1 MNQNFSSS
9 DIQDILKLIDDGFLF
24 ERFGQEFLT
33 ARLGYQFLS
42 SGGLKDRGIDGL
54 EHIVES
60 SKDDKRIFQLSIDK
74 NPENKIEDTI
84 KKLEINKINYSW
96 LTYFTNVKVKNKDEL
111 IEKYSDEK
119 NIILRIFDL
128 LWIAD
133 NANNSNATKS
143 VVRNFIKDHLR
154 KYQKPGEGLVVSDYI
169 SNPNLYVFLMHQIG
183 RSDEINELNQK
194 LIDSLIL
201 YSLRD
206 TDPELKIFL
215 SSNEIQTAVK
225 ELLDFEVERIH
236 SKINKRL
243 KRLSKKPNRK
253 VNHHTDIDK
262 YCLPYETRLEI
273 IANNARDKSLYDEF
287 YTEAEQVLRDNLR
300 NESVKVKNVSN
311 ILHKSLEKIFYKQGL
326 EFSDFLLNS
335 GCSDTFEGS
344 LRDTVDEILD
354 EIPIV
359 NKNIAKVKDAIIVTI
374 RQLIYHGSEDTKLY
388 LNSLSKTYLMLF
400 LLKCDPKIVDFFQT
414 MASNL
419 TVFVCTSI
427 LVPAF
432 SEVYLEPQNQR
443 YWGLLKAAKSRG
455 VNLVVNDTII
465 SELDFHIRRSKHL
478 YDTEYKDQISFYREG
493 NQDLVGQILVRAF
506 IYALNEGKATTYDK
520 FIDNFI
526 SIDGQ
531 NTKQELIDFLDEEFG
546 IQYVSKDE
554 IDVAIDNGDLN
565 NLTHELTRFKKSDD
579 KAKNDANLILTIY
592 AIRKKNGEHKSS
604 LDGYK
609 TWWLSTDTMT
619 HKSVCTLFKERYPVS
634 CYMRPDFLYNYISF
648 TPQREAVAKVYQ
660 RTFPNLLG
668 VHISNHIPKD
678 IAQYIRKIIIEHS
691 EKLDGRKKAQIRNLV
706 DKLKSDPRYNYKD
719 ELKSFFQD

>member
-1 MNQNFSSS
+1 MYENLSSL
-9 DIQDILKLIDDGFLF
+9 DVQDILKLIDDGFLF
-24 ERFGQEFLT
+24 ERFGQEFLS

-42 SGGLKDRGIDGL
+42 SGGIKDRGIDGL
-54 EHIVES
+54 EHITELYI
-60 SKDDKRIFQLSIDK
+60 DEKRLFQLSIDK
-74 NPENKIEDTI
+74 NPEIKIKDTVQ
-84 KKLEINKINYSW
+84 KLDKNGINYSR
-96 LTYFTNVKVKNKDEL
+96 LTYFTNVKVNNKDEL
-111 IEKYSDEK
+111 IDKYLDEK
-119 NIILRIFDL
+119 NILLRIFDL

-143 VVRNFIKDHLR
+143 VIRNFVKNHLR
-154 KYQKPGEGLVVSDYI
+154 KYQKPGEGLIVSDYLT
-169 SNPNLYVFLMHQIG
+169 NPNLYVFLMHQIG
-183 RSDEINELNQK
+183 RSDEINKLNQK
-194 LIDSLIL
+194 LIDTLIL

-206 TDPELKIFL
+206 TDPDKKIFL
-215 SSNEIQTAVK
+215 SFEEILESVK
-225 ELLDFEVERIH
+225 ALLDFEVERIY
-236 SKINKRL
+236 SKVNKRL
-243 KRLSKKPNRK
+243 SILSKKPNRK

-273 IANNARDKSLYDEF
+273 VSNNAKDKSLYNVF
-287 YTEAEQVLRDNLR
+287 HSEAEKLLKKNLMSEKVR
-300 NESVKVKNVSN
+300 VKNISA
-311 ILHKSLEKIFYKQGL
+311 ILHKALEKIFYNQGL
-326 EFSDFLLNS
+326 EFSNFLLNS

-344 LRDTVDEILD
+344 LRDTVDEIIN
-354 EIPIV
+354 EIPVID
-359 NKNIAKVKDAIIVTI
+359 KNVSKVKDAVIVTI
-374 RQLIYHGSEDTKLY
+374 RQLIYHGSEETKMY

-432 SEVYLEPQNQR
+432 SEIYLEPQNQR

-465 SELDFHIRRSKHL
+465 SELDFHIKRSKHI
-478 YDTEYKDQISFYREG
+478 YDIEYKNQIDFYREG
-493 NQDLVGQILVRAF
+493 NQDLIDQILVRAF
-506 IYALNEGKATTYDK
+506 IYALNEEKVRTYDK

-526 SIDGQ
+526 TIDGQ

-546 IQYVSKDE
+546 IQYVSPDE
-554 IDVAIDNGDLN
+554 IDVEIDNGDLN
-565 NLTHELTRFKKSDD
+565 SLVHELTKFKKSGD

-592 AIRKKNGEHKSS
+592 AIRKKFGEQKSS

-619 HKSVCTLFKERYPVS
+619 HKSVCTLFGERYPVS

-668 VHISNHIPKD
+668 VHISNHIPKE
-678 IAQYIRKIIIEHS
+678 ISQYIRSQIMEHA
-691 EKLDGRKKAQIRNLV
+691 EKLDGRKKAKIRELV

-719 ELKSFFQD
+719 ELSSFFQD